1 MLCATCELP
10 TELTRDVGGALMYL
24 EQVPFGLRRDV
35 PLPPHAG
42 PRACRP
48 KVLEALEIR
57 IEEDPFRRD
66 YNTSELRPTGD
77 AEYAVAEAILGCFW
91 MMETG

>member
-1 MLCATCELP
+1 MLCATCDLP
-10 TELTRDVGGALMYL
+10 TDLGRDLGGALMYL

-66 YNTSELRPTGD
+66 YNTSELRPTFET
-77 AEYAVAEAILGCFW
+77 EYAVAAAILGCFW
-91 MMETG
+91 METG

>member
-10 TELTRDVGGALMYL
+10 TDVGRDVGGVLLYL

-48 KVLEALEIR
+48 KVFDSLEIR

-66 YNTSELRPTGD
+66 YNTSELRPAGEAD
-77 AEYAVAEAILGCFW
+77 AVAAAILGCFW
-91 MMETG
+91 METG